1 MEKLLRTAYNSRMA
15 GTLRDLKNIG
25 PTIEKR
31 LGTVGIENA
40 EQLAR
45 VGPVEAW
52 RRISRASPGVT
63 VPVCYYLYSLEGALR
78 GVHWDRL
85 PGSVKARLCR
95 EAGVKEMRRKS

>member
-1 MEKLLRTAYNSRMA
+1 MA
-15 GTLRDLKNIG
+15 RPLRDLKNIG

-31 LGTVGIENA
+31 LRSVGIETA

-52 RRISRASPGVT
+52 RRLARANPGAT

-78 GVHWDRL
+78 GVHWDAL
-85 PGSVKARLCR
+85 PASVKSRLRR
-95 EAGVKEMRRKS
+95 EANVEETRRAAR